1 MVTVY
6 RIIFLICTE
15 DTIMSTAKKIRL
27 GIALAALAILAGCS
41 GTDGSGSAPNTPQQG
56 GGSTPAQITITVA
69 GDEHVVLKAEKTFT
83 EDKGKTWHQLKAQAE
98 DKIDHYDEHYG
109 LDKWTLTD
117 AEGQE
122 LTGDYT
128 FNTNTTVFIVT
139 KPTSTPPTPKITI
152 TVKGDQNVELI
163 SSAPNFPTLEVEEGK
178 TWGEIESFAKT
189 KIKKYKPHYEL
200 KNWHLTN
207 ESGTVL
213 NASYT
218 TPFNNDAIV
227 FIETKLVDITLTI
240 TGNHITANPPQLKF
254 PRGTKWNAVTKAAV
268 EACITYDPG
277 FKLKQWMRD
286 NGGVKRPLV
295 NNFPFSKDT
304 TIYAETKPEKITI
317 TVEGDSQV
325 HIKPDNTIPDITS
338 VTTWQDIKVL
348 AKAKITGYDTG
359 FVFSAWKKG
368 AGGNELLNGD
378 TFEDDTIVY
387 VAAKPVPA
395 SDGIK
400 VPAATIIG
408 HDPSYA
414 LPKKDGSDTLWRGVF
429 PEGRTVT
436 LSEYT
441 MGKYEVTAELW
452 NTIYTWAKDKDYEF
466 DYNGNTPNSDK
477 PISGVS
483 WRDCVVWCN
492 AYTEAKFGNTAQCV
506 YTDSRTNGIVKSIGD
521 DDDDY
526 IVCDLTKK
534 GYRLPTEAEWE
545 YAARYQGSNDVT
557 DSKNAVKYGEIYL
570 TNLNSA
576 SGATKP
582 IGFEGMTLP
591 SGQTYETLYEETAR
605 VATFNKYY
613 NGSAFVRQTSP
624 VTGLSDVGKK
634 VPNKLG
640 ICDMSGNVAEWCW
653 DRYSATVSS
662 GTVTNPQSASSSP
675 TTKRVLRG
683 GAWSST
689 AEKAVYECMTGKRD
703 SATASA
709 GHYTMGFRLAW
720 KE

>member
-1 MVTVY
+1 MKH
-6 RIIFLICTE
+6 IPKLI
-15 DTIMSTAKKIRL
+15 L
-27 GIALAALAILAGCS
+27 LAVLLFASCKNPVGNS
-41 GTDGSGSAPNTPQQG
+41 SVPSSPQQG
-56 GGSTPAQITITVA
+56 GGSTLAQITITVA

-83 EDKGKTWHQLKAQAE
+83 ADKGNTWHQLKAQAE
-98 DKIDHYDEHYG
+98 DRIDQYAAG
-109 LDKWTLTD
+109 RGPDKWKLTD
-117 AEGQE
+117 ASGQN
-122 LTGDYT
+122 LTDAHL

-163 SSAPNFPTLEVEEGK
+163 SSAPNFPTLEVDKGK

-207 ESGTVL
+207 ASGTVL
-213 NASYT
+213 NASYI
-218 TPFNNDAIV
+218 TPFNADATV
-227 FIETKLVDITLTI
+227 FIETKPVDITLTI
-240 TGNHITANPPQLKF
+240 TGTHITANPPQLKF
-254 PRGTKWNAVTKAAV
+254 PRGTKWNTVTKTAV

-304 TIYAETKPEKITI
+304 TIYAETKREKITI
-317 TVEGDSQV
+317 TVKGDSQV
-325 HIKPDNTIPDITS
+325 HIKPDNSISDITS
-338 VTTWQDIKVL
+338 GTPWQDIKVL

-368 AGGNELLNGD
+368 ASGNELLNGD

-387 VAAKPVPA
+387 VTAKPVPA
-395 SDGIK
+395 SDGVKINSETIVGK
-400 VPAATIIG
+400 DPGCEFPAITGVFSASWT
-408 HDPSYA
+408 
-414 LPKKDGSDTLWRGVF
+414 GVF
-429 PEGRTVT
+429 PAGRTVT

-452 NTIYTWAKDKDYEF
+452 NTIYVWAKDKGYEF
-466 DYNGNTPNSDK
+466 DYNSNTPNSDK

-492 AYTEAKFGNTAQCV
+492 AYTEAKFGNTVQCV
-506 YTDSRTNGIVKSIGD
+506 YTNSQTHMIVKSIGD

-545 YAARYQGSNDVT
+545 FAARYQGSNDVT
-557 DSKNAVKYGEIYL
+557 DSINAEKYGTVYL
-570 TNLNSA
+570 TNVNSA
-576 SGATKP
+576 SGAILP

-591 SGQTYETLYEETAR
+591 ADKSYETLRAETAR
-605 VATFNKYY
+605 VAVFDKYY
-613 NGSAFVRQTSP
+613 NGSAFVDQPDS
-624 VTGLSDVGKK
+624 VNGVSDVGKRAA
-634 VPNKLG
+634 NKLG
-640 ICDMSGNVAEWCW
+640 IYDMSGNVAEWCW
-653 DRYSATVSS
+653 DRYSATLSS
-662 GTVTNPQSASSSP
+662 GSVNDPTGSTSSAD
-675 TTKRVLRG
+675 TKRVLRG
-683 GAWSST
+683 GFWSKT
-689 AEKAVYECMTGKRD
+689 AEKAVYECMTGKREND
-703 SATASA
+703 TASA
-709 GHYTMGFRLAW
+709 AYQSIGFRLVW
-720 KE
+720 QE

>member
-1 MVTVY
+1 M
-6 RIIFLICTE
+6 
-15 DTIMSTAKKIRL
+15 KKIL
-27 GIALAALAILAGCS
+27 LITIAVIAFAAFFAGCKNPAGHPTQS
-41 GTDGSGSAPNTPQQG
+41 SQSANPQQG
-56 GGSTPAQITITVA
+56 GGSGGSSPAPAQITITVA
-69 GDEHVVLKAEKTFT
+69 GDGNVTLKAEKTFT
-83 EDKGKTWHQLKAQAE
+83 ADKGKTWYQLKAQAE
-98 DKIDHYDEHYG
+98 DRIDRYAAGHG
-109 LDKWTLTD
+109 PDKWKLIDATGQDLTD
-117 AEGQE
+117 AH
-122 LTGDYT
+122 L

-139 KPTSTPPTPKITI
+139 KPTSAPPTPKITI

-163 SSAPNFPTLEVEEGK
+163 SSAPNFPTFEVEEGK

-189 KIKKYKPHYEL
+189 KIKKYKLHYEL

-207 ESGTVL
+207 ASGTVL

-254 PRGTKWNAVTKAAV
+254 PRGTRWNTVTKAAV
-268 EACITYDPG
+268 EACITRDPG
-277 FKLKQWMRD
+277 FKLNQWMRD
-286 NGGVKRPLV
+286 DGGVKRPLV

-304 TIYAETKPEKITI
+304 TIYAETKREKITI

-338 VTTWQDIKVL
+338 GTTWQDIKVL

-368 AGGNELLNGD
+368 ASGNELLNGD
-378 TFEDDTIVY
+378 TFEDDTVVY

-395 SDGIK
+395 SDGVKINSVTIVGK
-400 VPAATIIG
+400 DPGCEFPAITG
-408 HDPSYA
+408 TSW
-414 LPKKDGSDTLWRGVF
+414 TGVF
-429 PEGRTVT
+429 PAGRTVT

-441 MGKYEVTAELW
+441 MGKYEVTADLW
-452 NTIYTWAKDKDYEF
+452 NTIYVWAKDKGYEF
-466 DYNGNTPNSDK
+466 DYTSSAPNTGK

-492 AYTEAKFGNTAQCV
+492 AYTEAKFGNTEQCV
-506 YTDSRTNGIVKSIGD
+506 YTDSRTTGIVKSIGD

-545 YAARYQGSNDVT
+545 FAARYQGSNDVT
-557 DSKNAVKYGEIYL
+557 DSINAEKYGTVYL
-570 TNLNSA
+570 TNVNSA
-576 SGATKP
+576 SGATLP

-591 SGQTYETLYEETAR
+591 AGKSYETLLAETAR
-605 VATFNKYY
+605 VAVFDKYY
-613 NGSAFVRQTSP
+613 NGSAFVTQTTP
-624 VTGLSDVGKK
+624 VTKLSDVGSKDA
-634 VPNKLG
+634 NKLG
-640 ICDMSGNVAEWCW
+640 IYDMSGNVMEWCW
-653 DRYSATVSS
+653 DRYSATLSS
-662 GTVTNPQSASSSP
+662 GSIPDPTGSTLSAD
-675 TTKRVLRG
+675 TKRVLRG
-683 GAWSST
+683 GFWSKT
-689 AEKAVYECMTGKRD
+689 AEKAVYKCMTGKREND
-703 SATASA
+703 TASA
-709 GHYTMGFRLAW
+709 AYQSMGFRLVW

>member
-41 GTDGSGSAPNTPQQG
+41 GADESGSAPNTPQQG

-277 FKLKQWMRD
+277 FKLNQWMRD

-325 HIKPDNTIPDITS
+325 HIKPDNTISDITS
-338 VTTWQDIKVL
+338 GTPWQDIKVL
-348 AKAKITGYDTG
+348 ATAKITGYDTG

-368 AGGNELLNGD
+368 ASGNELLNGD

-395 SDGIK
+395 SDGVKINS
-400 VPAATIIG
+400 ATIVG
-408 HDPSYA
+408 KDPGCEFPAITGASW
-414 LPKKDGSDTLWRGVF
+414 TGVF
-429 PEGRTVT
+429 PAGRTVT

-441 MGKYEVTAELW
+441 MGKYEVTADLW
-452 NTIYTWAKDKDYEF
+452 NTIYVWAKDKGYEF
-466 DYNGNTPNSDK
+466 DYTSSAPNTGK

-492 AYTEAKFGNTAQCV
+492 AYTEAKFGNTVQCV
-506 YTDSRTNGIVKSIGD
+506 YTDSRTNKIVKSIGD

-545 YAARYQGSNDVT
+545 YAARYQGADNT
-557 DSKNAVKYGEIYL
+557 NAEKYGTVYL
-570 TNLNSA
+570 TNVNSA
-576 SGATKP
+576 SGATLP

-591 SGQTYETLYEETAR
+591 AGKSYETLLAETTR
-605 VATFNKYY
+605 VAVFDKYY
-613 NGSAFVRQTSP
+613 DGSAFITQTPP
-624 VTGLSDVGKK
+624 VTKLSDVGSK
-634 VPNKLG
+634 VANKLG
-640 ICDMSGNVAEWCW
+640 IYDMSGNVMEWCW
-653 DRYSATVSS
+653 DKYSKDIDA
-662 GTVTNPQSASSSP
+662 GNVTNPLSSSSSP
-675 TTKRVLRG
+675 TSKRVLRG
-683 GAWSST
+683 GFWSKT
-689 AEKAVYECMTGKRD
+689 AEKAVYECMTGKREND
-703 SATASA
+703 TASA
-709 GHYTMGFRLAW
+709 AYQSMGFRLAW

>member
-1 MVTVY
+1 MKH
-6 RIIFLICTE
+6 IPKLI
-15 DTIMSTAKKIRL
+15 L
-27 GIALAALAILAGCS
+27 LAVLLFASCKNPVGNS
-41 GTDGSGSAPNTPQQG
+41 SVPSSPQQGGGNG

-83 EDKGKTWHQLKAQAE
+83 ADKGNTWHQLKAKAE
-98 DKIDHYDEHYG
+98 DRIDQYAAG
-109 LDKWTLTD
+109 RGPDKWKLTD
-117 AEGQE
+117 ASGQN
-122 LTGDYT
+122 LTDAHL

-163 SSAPNFPTLEVEEGK
+163 SSAPNFPTLEVDKGK

-207 ESGTVL
+207 ASGTVL
-213 NASYT
+213 NASYI
-218 TPFNNDAIV
+218 TPFNADATV
-227 FIETKLVDITLTI
+227 FIETKPVDITLTI
-240 TGNHITANPPQLKF
+240 TGTHITANPPQLKF
-254 PRGTKWNAVTKAAV
+254 PRGTKWNTVTKTAV

-304 TIYAETKPEKITI
+304 TIYAETKREKITI
-317 TVEGDSQV
+317 TVQGDSQV
-325 HIKPDNTIPDITS
+325 HIKPDNTISDITS
-338 VTTWQDIKVL
+338 GTPWQDIKVL

-368 AGGNELLNGD
+368 ASGNELLNGD

-395 SDGIK
+395 SDGVKINSETIVGK
-400 VPAATIIG
+400 DPGCEFPAITG
-408 HDPSYA
+408 TSW
-414 LPKKDGSDTLWRGVF
+414 TGVF
-429 PEGRTVT
+429 PAGRTVT

-452 NTIYTWAKDKDYEF
+452 NTIYLWAKDKDYEF

-506 YTDSRTNGIVKSIGD
+506 YTDSRTTGIVKSIGD

-545 YAARYQGSNDVT
+545 FAARYQGSNDVT
-557 DSKNAVKYGEIYL
+557 DSINAEKYGTVYL
-570 TNLNSA
+570 TNVNSA
-576 SGATKP
+576 SGAILP

-591 SGQTYETLYEETAR
+591 ADKSYETLRAETAR
-605 VATFNKYY
+605 VAVFDKYY
-613 NGSAFVRQTSP
+613 NGSAFVDQPDSANG
-624 VTGLSDVGKK
+624 VSDVGKRAA
-634 VPNKLG
+634 NKLG
-640 ICDMSGNVAEWCW
+640 IYDMSGNVAEWCW
-653 DRYSATVSS
+653 DRYSATLSS
-662 GTVTNPQSASSSP
+662 GSVNDPTGSTSSAD
-675 TTKRVLRG
+675 TKRVLRG
-683 GAWSST
+683 GFWSKT
-689 AEKAVYECMTGKRD
+689 AEKAVYECMTGKREND
-703 SATASA
+703 TASA
-709 GHYTMGFRLAW
+709 AYQSIGFRLVW
-720 KE
+720 QE